1 MKRKLLLTATALV
14 LCLGLTACGNPLKQL
29 PEATGE
35 NIYDEEE
42 ETTGNELAD
51 DIIDELMD
59 EAGFPGEDV
68 VSFVVNDRDD
78 DEEGKER
85 SDLSIEII
93 TTSDM
98 AEYTY
103 YYEVVCKY
111 SKDRGWRIKEYE
123 LDDKEESTITPLA
136 GVTKEQIEETILNN
150 VYSCYYG
157 DTYVYLNDGNITD
170 IVINS
175 EEIVPGVVNA
185 EVYEDEY
192 PKERLSVTFTWAG
205 DYCSYTRDL
214 DLVYYFYQSDEEEPW
229 GEYDYT
235 LAEEYTTELSAETLE
250 QLSDEQMLADYMS
263 AERRIG
269 NFDITLTEDLIESCT
284 FEDYNFSGNWCS
296 RTAEISLKDTSF
308 FDITLTV
315 DFSYNYDETSWELYT
330 IYTTV
335 NAEMQDFSGN
345 YAGEVYDSSDE
356 KIATIYYSFL
366 DVDTE
371 NGSFSGVVKW
381 VPEGTDAASAEAVDF
396 TGEFYSADYMELYP
410 DFDDYLIQD
419 GWWSSF
425 SYDYLYY
432 NVETQTMDSV
442 SYGRT
447 YSLEKID

>member
-1 MKRKLLLTATALV
+1 MRRKLLLSVTALL
-14 LCLGLTACGNPLKQL
+14 LCLGLTACGNPLKQV
-29 PEATGE
+29 PEAAGE
-35 NIYDEEE
+35 NIYDGEE

-59 EAGFPGEDV
+59 EAGLPGEDV
-68 VSFVVNDRDD
+68 VSFVVHDRDD
-78 DEEGKER
+78 DEESKER
-85 SDLSIEII
+85 TDLNIEIT
-93 TTSDM
+93 TTSDL

-136 GVTKEQIEETILNN
+136 GVTKEQIEDTILND

-157 DTYVYLNDGNITD
+157 DAYVHLNDGNVTD

-205 DYCSYTRDL
+205 TYCSYTRDI
-214 DLVYYFYQSDEEEPW
+214 DLVYYFYQSDETDPW

-235 LAEEYTTELSAETLE
+235 LAEEFTTELSAETLE
-250 QLSDEQMLADYMS
+250 QLSDEQMLADYIS
-263 AERRIG
+263 TERRIG
-269 NFDITLTEDLIESCT
+269 AFDVVLTEDLIESCS
-284 FEDYNFSGNWCS
+284 FEDYNFSGDWCS

-308 FDITLTV
+308 LDITLAV
-315 DFSYNYDETSWELYT
+315 DFSYIYDGSSWELNSVYT
-330 IYTTV
+330 EAASEI
-335 NAEMQDFSGN
+335 QDFSGN
-345 YAGEVYDSSDE
+345 YAGEVYDSNDE
-356 KIATIYYSFL
+356 RIAVIYYSFL
-366 DVDTE
+366 DIDAE
-371 NGSFSGVVKW
+371 NETVSGVVKW
-381 VPEGTDAASAEAVDF
+381 VPEGTDAASAEAVNF
-396 TGEFYSADYMELYP
+396 TGDYNTYYLELSL
-410 DFDDYLIQD
+410 DFDDYLIHD

-425 SYDYLYY
+425 GYDYLYY
-432 NVETQTMDSV
+432 NAETQTMDST